1 LNVTFYTEVIVNSF
15 QFSTKKKELIL
26 MVVTM
31 TFTVRGTSFLLF
43 IPFKKC
49 NVFIPWKRNPQSAET
64 IAPNEPLKIKRL
76 KPFKELQTNE
86 RNALSKKCFFKK
98 IF

>member
-1 LNVTFYTEVIVNSF
+1 
-15 QFSTKKKELIL
+15 

-76 KPFKELQTNE
+76 KPFKELQ
-86 RNALSKKCFFKK
+86 RSKVLPDDKLSLLSSTLSL
-98 IF
+98 